1 MRKIHAETMSTHE
14 PDPYEELAIGI
25 IRQAA
30 DDYRRLCQKKQ
41 NTDVQVEIDSLEQQI
56 QLIRKFFGSR
66 WFCVLSGLDSGVEIL
81 CRLEEEINND

>member
-14 PDPYEELAIGI
+14 PDPHEELAIGI

-41 NTDVQVEIDSLEQQI
+41 KTLMCKLKLMRSNN
-56 QLIRKFFGSR
+56 KFS
-66 WFCVLSGLDSGVEIL
+66 
-81 CRLEEEINND
+81 

>member
-41 NTDVQVEIDSLEQQI
+41 KTLMCKLKLMRSNN
-56 QLIRKFFGSR
+56 KFS
-66 WFCVLSGLDSGVEIL
+66 
-81 CRLEEEINND
+81 